1 MSSRQNVGV
10 LASQRSRKAR
20 SAERGLSK
28 VNAHDGRGDRRGDGR
43 RGSLFY
49 KVLVSLPSLPL
60 VLLRWHWALGGPLL
74 IGWTPLGEDS
84 DCGHPVPRST

>member
-28 VNAHDGRGDRRGDGR
+28 VNARDGGGATGGEGPCFTRCWCP
-43 RGSLFY
+43 
-49 KVLVSLPSLPL
+49 SLPSPRSFSGASLTG
-60 VLLRWHWALGGPLL
+60 RMALGAGRRV
-74 IGWTPLGEDS
+74 
-84 DCGHPVPRST
+84 GHS